1 MTPVRLEPTAPRSR
15 VKHSTTEPLRSLQ
28 LQGSYCKLGNFLEF
42 YFREIILYQNGEITL
57 LFTNIGKSCLSRD
70 LLTMTNTSAIH
81 ENKICAKIFEFT
93 VVTLH

>member
-1 MTPVRLEPTAPRSR
+1 MTPARLEPTAPRSR

-42 YFREIILYQNGEITL
+42 YFREIILSRNGKITL
-57 LFTNIGKSCLSRD
+57 LFTNIGKSCLSCD
-70 LLTMTNTSAIH
+70 LITITNIIAIH
-81 ENKICAKIFEFT
+81 ENKIRAEIFKFT